1 MLPTTLQ
8 FRLLL
13 WRMRGRGT
21 GAPHWQNAQQNQR
34 VQTNQASRHEGNK
47 LSRRCC
53 VAGHITDC
61 ANAGNGRRNARF
73 CSCVLRGLDKR
84 LTAVNGRASFPHSVF
99 LIVSCRLLHQG
110 LGMAYSLANVS
121 LMAWRGQSIDAV
133 SKNVIVLFFFNIVCM
148 EACPHA
154 RTHPRKPDI
163 YNLLINCA

>member
-1 MLPTTLQ
+1 MRPTG
-8 FRLLL
+8 
-13 WRMRGRGT
+13 RMRNKTKEYKPTKQADTKETNGRG
-21 GAPHWQNAQQNQR
+21 G
-34 VQTNQASRHEGNK
+34 G
-47 LSRRCC
+47 
-53 VAGHITDC
+53 VAGRITDC

-121 LMAWRGQSIDAV
+121 LMTWRGQSIDAV

-163 YNLLINCA
+163 YNLLINFA